1 MQTDLAGPLSAPA
14 VAFALCLVLL
24 RVLLLPAT
32 QRWFLDHPNQRS
44 LHVSPVPRTGGLG
57 LVPAVVVALLLAGG
71 LKLVAAL
78 AAALMVLSVV
88 DDWRHLS
95 AAVRLLA
102 HLAAALLFTL
112 LALQGQPL
120 AVLVALTLAV
130 AWMINLYNF
139 MDGADGLAGGMALI
153 GFSIYGLAAATSGQ
167 TGFALANFS
176 VAAAAGAFLIFNFP
190 PARMFLGDAG
200 SIPLGF
206 LAAALGLVGWR
217 DGVWPLW
224 FPVAV
229 FAPFVVDASV
239 TLLQRAVRGERVWQ
253 AHRSHYYQRLILM
266 GWSHR
271 RAALAEYALM
281 AASGAAA
288 VLALRARIPLQL
300 VVLAVLASVYAGAMV
315 IIDRR
320 WHTYAKG

>member
-1 MQTDLAGPLSAPA
+1 MPTDLAGPLIAPA
-14 VAFALCLVLL
+14 LAFAVCLLLL

-57 LVPAVVVALLLAGG
+57 LVPGIVLALLLTGG
-71 LKLVAAL
+71 WELAAAL
-78 AAALMVLSVV
+78 AAALMMLSVV

-102 HLAAALLFTL
+102 HLAAALVFTL
-112 LALQGQPL
+112 LALRGQPL
-120 AVLVALTLAV
+120 VVLVALALAV
-130 AWMINLYNF
+130 GWMINLYNF

-153 GFSIYGLAAATSGQ
+153 GFSVYGLAALMAGQ
-167 TGFALANFS
+167 TGFAAASFS
-176 VAAAAGAFLIFNFP
+176 IAACAAAFLIFNFP

-206 LAAALGLVGWR
+206 LAAALGLIGWR

-229 FAPFVVDASV
+229 FAPFVVDATV
-239 TLLQRAVRGERVWQ
+239 TLLQRALRGERVWQ

-281 AASGAAA
+281 AGSGAAA
-288 VLALRARIPLQL
+288 VLALGARIPVQ
-300 VVLAVLASVYAGAMV
+300 VIVLAVLASVYAGAMV

-320 WHTYAKG
+320 WHAYAKG